1 MKEKKEKFVK
11 QKNSIRKQGKLIIRV
26 LHLSSFFF
34 ISTFFSLLATGD
46 YQARQHSLSLSAK
59 GSAREPSEPRA
70 LCYKNLNLFSISLV
84 TSPYLIKQPRAAENE
99 KTSVSLSLVKS
110 FA

>member
-1 MKEKKEKFVK
+1 MPFFRNQKFLSLYNGEEMKEKKEKFVK

-59 GSAREPSEPRA
+59 GSARKPSKPRCT
-70 LCYKNLNLFSISLV
+70 LL
-84 TSPYLIKQPRAAENE
+84 
-99 KTSVSLSLVKS
+99 
-110 FA
+110 